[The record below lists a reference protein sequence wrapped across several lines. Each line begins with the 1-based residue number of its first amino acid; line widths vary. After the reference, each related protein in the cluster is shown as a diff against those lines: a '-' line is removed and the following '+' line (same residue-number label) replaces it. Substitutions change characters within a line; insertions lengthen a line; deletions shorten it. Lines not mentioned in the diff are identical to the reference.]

1 MELETLKTQLTE
13 LRRDN
18 VSLRNANG
26 GTSTLSSGA
35 AAAGEVSSLREQL
48 SKLSAE
54 NAKLK
59 SELSAFDLDFFE
71 EIENLKYSHAEAV
84 RKLKAME
91 KMYGP
96 APIR

>member
-48 SKLSAE
+48 SKLSTE